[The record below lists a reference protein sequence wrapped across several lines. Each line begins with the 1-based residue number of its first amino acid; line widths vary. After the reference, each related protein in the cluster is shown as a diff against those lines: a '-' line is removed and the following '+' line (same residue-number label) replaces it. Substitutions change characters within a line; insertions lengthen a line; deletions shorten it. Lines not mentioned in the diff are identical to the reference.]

1 MIQTVSTLPGT
12 AVRCTPEVLDRL
24 GAIAVPFVRRVTA
37 AKVAEAARAQGI
49 TLVDAAFFAR
59 ASSY

>member
-1 MIQTVSTLPGT
+1 MSEPVPRLPGT
-12 AVRCTPEVLDRL
+12 TLPCTPDVLERL

-37 AKVAEAARAQGI
+37 SRVAEAARAQGV

-59 ASSY
+59 AASY